1 MNRREFSKMAMAGGA
16 ALLAPRLSLAGA
28 EPAAQ
33 AQNTPSKFDLLIQ
46 GGTVIDPSQNLHDM
60 TDVAI
65 HRGKIL
71 EVARNIAP
79 ERALKILSAKD
90 RIVTPGFIDMHAHV
104 YDGISSGMNADHYCL
119 GRGVTTVVDAGSA
132 GYVAFPNFKKYIM
145 ERSATRIIELIHI
158 NAIGNMM
165 FEDGLANLKW
175 VNAELTAKMAME
187 NRPAIAG
194 IKIQL
199 TRSITG
205 PNDIEGLRRAIEAG
219 KIAGLPVMVH
229 IDGPYSPLPDLLK
242 LMRKGDVF
250 THCYN
255 NHEHGILDANGKI
268 IAEAR
273 EARERGIIFDPA
285 QGQTHLSFDVIE
297 KCLQQG
303 FPPDTIS
310 TDLTSITVEKRVFDL
325 PSMVGKFMAV
335 GIPLDKAIAMVT
347 ANPARVFDYGAE
359 IGTLKPGSEGDVA
372 IFELRDGKFDFED
385 SDGVKRT
392 GRQRLVNKAAIRAGQ
407 IFVNEV

>member
-16 ALLAPRLSLAGA
+16 ALLAPRLALASA
-28 EPAAQ
+28 ESAAQ
-33 AQNTPSKFDLLIQ
+33 SRSTPSKLDLLIQ
-46 GGTVIDPSQNLHDM
+46 GGTVIDPSQNLHDAL
-60 TDVAI
+60 DVAI

-79 ERALKILSAKD
+79 ERALKVLPAKD
-90 RIVTPGFIDMHAHV
+90 HIVTPGLLDMHAHV
-104 YDGISSGMNADHYCL
+104 YDGMSIGTNADHYCL
-119 GRGVTTVVDAGSA
+119 GRGVTTVVDAGST
-132 GYVAFPNFKKYIM
+132 GYLAFPNFRNYIIN
-145 ERSATRIIELIHI
+145 RTVTRITALLHI
-158 NAIGNMM
+158 SAIGYLI
-165 FEDGLANLKW
+165 FDGGLANLNW
-175 VNAELTAKMAME
+175 ANPEVAAKMAME

-194 IKIQL
+194 FKVHL
-199 TRSITG
+199 SRAITG
-205 PNDIEGLRRAIEAG
+205 ANDVEGLRRAIEAG

-229 IDGPYSPLPDLLK
+229 MDGPYSPLPDLLK

-250 THCYN
+250 THCFN

-268 IAEAR
+268 IPEAK
-273 EARERGIIFDPA
+273 EARERGVIFDPA
-285 QGQTHLSFDVIE
+285 QGQTHLSFDVVE
-297 KCLQQG
+297 KCLQQD

-310 TDLTSITVEKRVFDL
+310 TDLTAMTVEKRVFDL

-335 GIPLDKAIAMVT
+335 GISLDKAIGMVT

-392 GRQRLVNKAAIRAGQ
+392 GRQMLVNKVAIRAGQ